1 MPLPGTCVD
10 YLSQISDLRMWQRMY
25 ENKIFNPGQ
34 CITET
39 DVEKTLRHHMTSSPN
54 SYRQTNRP
62 FTNDHNTRKLK
73 RTCQLREEA
82 ASWPIESG
90 DKIGPWC
97 RPQVEEKVQPSISM
111 YPTQNNWK
119 RPAEPEMEYIPM
131 SGQLKKHGGKE
142 LLRRPF
148 KRVLVEEAKMV
159 IQRKITSARGR
170 SAATIRKLDA
180 LSLQLA
186 KLTTNDNTLSA
197 QNKRAISALPRDAAK
212 QTVANKRAL
221 SAAPRDAK
229 TAPSCSHLR
238 DTPSL
243 SDMEIRTPSPFSVE
257 KFRRYSYTTFEDKNP
272 FTPQSYYAQNYP
284 IIMQQIKRRDKSD
297 ENEDDQ
303 DDEDDFDMYRPIPKT
318 PEISLTMFDELPRM
332 SSSFSD
338 LCVPECDDYGVSKA
352 MSDTA
357 IDMHRTDVNEECL

>member
-1 MPLPGTCVD
+1 MG
-10 YLSQISDLRMWQRMY
+10 
-25 ENKIFNPGQ
+25 
-34 CITET
+34 
-39 DVEKTLRHHMTSSPN
+39 
-54 SYRQTNRP
+54 
-62 FTNDHNTRKLK
+62 
-73 RTCQLREEA
+73 
-82 ASWPIESG
+82 
-90 DKIGPWC
+90 
-97 RPQVEEKVQPSISM
+97 

-119 RPAEPEMEYIPM
+119 RPEDPEMEYIPM

-197 QNKRAISALPRDAAK
+197 QNKRAISA
-212 QTVANKRAL
+212 
-221 SAAPRDAK
+221 APRDAK

-284 IIMQQIKRRDKSD
+284 IIMPQIKRRDKSD

-357 IDMHRTDVNEECL
+357 IDMHRTDINEECL